1 MLVPR
6 GSIVPLPTPFIGSEA
21 RVDEAALAAIIEF
34 QLDNG
39 SHGLSCTG
47 TTGEPSSLPMDER
60 KHVDEIVHERIAG
73 RVPFVPGTG
82 SNNLAETL
90 ELTRHAVDLGVD
102 GVMLIAPYYVKPN
115 QHSLRDY
122 FTTIADAVAEQ
133 DPDTAVILYNIPGR
147 AAVNI
152 EPETIGAL
160 RRACPNIVG
169 VKHATK
175 NLDDVSYTFVHAGRD
190 FAVYCGAETMTYPML
205 TLGGVGHISA
215 TGVIAP
221 RQIAD
226 LYDLAAAGRWDEA
239 RDLHYQMLELN
250 DVLFIEVNPV
260 PLKTALAAMGLCEA
274 NWRLP
279 LGPMLEK
286 NERTLMSTLE
296 RYGLVGSHAR
306 ATAPTVAATASAAAS
321 SGAGQDGRQRT

>member
-6 GSIVPLPTPFIGSEA
+6 GSIVPLPTPFTGPEA
-21 RVDEAALAAIIEF
+21 RVDEAALATIIEF
-34 QLDNG
+34 QLANG

-47 TTGEPSSLPMDER
+47 TTGEPSSLTLDER
-60 KHVDEIVHERIAG
+60 QRVVEFVHERVAG

-90 ELTRHAVDLGVD
+90 ALTRHAVDLGVD

-115 QHSLRDY
+115 QHSLFTY
-122 FTTIADAVAEQ
+122 FKTIADAVLEQ
-133 DPDTAVILYNIPGR
+133 NPETAVILYNIPGR
-147 AAVNI
+147 AAVTI
-152 EPETIGAL
+152 DPKTIGDL

-205 TLGGVGHISA
+205 TLGGAGHISA

-226 LYDLAAAGRWDEA
+226 LYDLAAAGRWDDA

-274 NWRLP
+274 IWRLP
-279 LGPMLEK
+279 LGPMLEP
-286 NERTLMSTLE
+286 NRRTLMTTLE
-296 RYGLVGSHAR
+296 RYGLVATHGREHAG
-306 ATAPTVAATASAAAS
+306 TAVAPA
-321 SGAGQDGRQRT
+321 

>member
-6 GSIVPLPTPFIGSEA
+6 GSIVPLPTPFSGADAGI
-21 RVDEAALAAIIEF
+21 DEAALAAIIEF
-34 QLDNG
+34 QLANG
-39 SHGLSCTG
+39 THGLSCTG
-47 TTGEPSSLPMDER
+47 TTGEPSSLTVDER
-60 KHVDEIVHERIAG
+60 KHVVEFVNERVAG

-90 ELTRHAVDLGVD
+90 ELTRHAVELGVE

-115 QHSLRDY
+115 QHSLLAY
-122 FTTIADAVAEQ
+122 FKTIADAVAGQ
-133 DPDTAVILYNIPGR
+133 NPDTAVILYNIPGR

-152 EPETIGAL
+152 DPETIGAL

-205 TLGGVGHISA
+205 TLGGAGHISA
-215 TGVIAP
+215 TGVVAP

-226 LYDLAAAGRWDEA
+226 LYELAAAGRWDEA
-239 RDLHYQMLELN
+239 RDLHYRMLELN

-279 LGPMLEK
+279 LGPMLEPNRRK
-286 NERTLMSTLE
+286 LLAALE
-296 RYGLVGSHAR
+296 HYDLVGERAR
-306 ATAPTVAATASAAAS
+306 GRTERVGGTA
-321 SGAGQDGRQRT
+321 

>member
-1 MLVPR
+1 
-6 GSIVPLPTPFIGSEA
+6 
-21 RVDEAALAAIIEF
+21 
-34 QLDNG
+34 
-39 SHGLSCTG
+39 
-47 TTGEPSSLPMDER
+47 
-60 KHVDEIVHERIAG
+60 
-73 RVPFVPGTG
+73 
-82 SNNLAETL
+82 
-90 ELTRHAVDLGVD
+90 
-102 GVMLIAPYYVKPN
+102 LIAPYYVKPN
-115 QHSLRDY
+115 QHSLLAY
-122 FTTIADAVAEQ
+122 FKTIADAVAEQ
-133 DPDTAVILYNIPGR
+133 DPETAVILYNIPGR

-175 NLDDVSYTFVHAGRD
+175 DLDDVSYTFVHAGRD
-190 FAVYCGAETMTYPML
+190 FAVYCGAETLTYPML
-205 TLGGVGHISA
+205 TLGGAGHISA
-215 TGVIAP
+215 TGVVAP

-279 LGPMLEK
+279 LGPMLEPNRRK
-286 NERTLMSTLE
+286 LLATLE
-296 RYGLVGSHAR
+296 RYGLLGERVQGAAESVGG
-306 ATAPTVAATASAAAS
+306 TA
-321 SGAGQDGRQRT
+321 

>member
-6 GSIVPLPTPFIGSEA
+6 GSIVPLPTPFTGPDA
-21 RVDEAALAAIIEF
+21 RVDEAALAEIIEF
-34 QLDNG
+34 QLANG

-47 TTGEPSSLPMDER
+47 TTGEPSSLTTAERKRVVEFVDER
-60 KHVDEIVHERIAG
+60 VAG

-90 ELTRHAVDLGVD
+90 ELTKHAVGLGVD

-115 QHSLRDY
+115 QHSLLAY
-122 FTTIADAVAEQ
+122 FQTIADAVAQ
-133 DPDTAVILYNIPGR
+133 QNPATAVILYNIPGR

-152 EPETIGAL
+152 DPETIGAL

-169 VKHATK
+169 VKQATK
-175 NLDDVSYTFVHAGRD
+175 NLDDVSYTFMHAGRD

-205 TLGGVGHISA
+205 TLGGAGHISA
-215 TGVIAP
+215 TGVVAP

-250 DVLFIEVNPV
+250 DILFIEVNPV

-279 LGPMLEK
+279 LGPMLEPNRRK
-286 NERTLMSTLE
+286 LMATLG
-296 RYGLVGSHAR
+296 RYGLVPEQAHGHAE
-306 ATAPTVAATASAAAS
+306 TVAARA
-321 SGAGQDGRQRT
+321 